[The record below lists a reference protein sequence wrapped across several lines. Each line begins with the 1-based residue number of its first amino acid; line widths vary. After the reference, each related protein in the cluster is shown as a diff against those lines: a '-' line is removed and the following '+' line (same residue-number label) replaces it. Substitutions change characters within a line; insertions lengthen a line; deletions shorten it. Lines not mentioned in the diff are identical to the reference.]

1 MTEIKIRSAEL
12 ADYEAIHKVWT
23 SPIVMRETLGI
34 PYVSLDATRKQLEN
48 LPPIEQLLVAE
59 VDGQVVG
66 ILGLHVRRNRMSHM
80 AGLGIG
86 VRDDHQ
92 DSGIGTRL
100 MEAALELAFKWLN
113 LRRIELHVYT
123 DNTRAIHLYE
133 KFGFSIEGTHKA
145 FAFRDGAYVDAYSM
159 ALLRED

>member
-1 MTEIKIRSAEL
+1 MTEIKIRSADL
-12 ADYEAIHKVWT
+12 ADFEAIHKVWT
-23 SPIVMRETLGI
+23 SPIAMRETLGL
-34 PYVSLDATRKQLEN
+34 PYVSLDETRKRLEN
-48 LPPIEQLLVAE
+48 LPQGEQLLVAE

-66 ILGLHVRRNRMSHM
+66 ILGLHVKRNRMSHV
-80 AGLGIG
+80 AGLGMG

-92 DSGIGTRL
+92 GSGIGTRL
-100 MEAALELAFKWLN
+100 MEAALGLAFKWLN
-113 LRRIELHVYT
+113 LRRVELHVYT
-123 DNTRAIHLYE
+123 DNARAIHLYK

>member
-1 MTEIKIRSAEL
+1 MTEIKIRSADL
-12 ADYEAIHKVWT
+12 ADFEAIHKVWT
-23 SPIVMRETLGI
+23 SPIAMRETLGL
-34 PYVSLDATRKQLEN
+34 PYVSLDETRKRLEN
-48 LPPIEQLLVAE
+48 LPQGEQLLVAE

-66 ILGLHVRRNRMSHM
+66 ILGLHVKRNRMSHV
-80 AGLGIG
+80 AGLGMG

-92 DSGIGTRL
+92 GSGIGTRL

-113 LRRIELHVYT
+113 LRRVELQVYT
-123 DNTRAIHLYE
+123 DNARAIHLYK

-159 ALLRED
+159 VLLREY

>member
-12 ADYEAIHKVWT
+12 ADFEAIHKVWT
-23 SPIVMRETLGI
+23 SPIAMRETLGL
-34 PYVSLDATRKQLEN
+34 PYVSLDEARRQLEN
-48 LPPIEQLLVAE
+48 LPQSEKLLVAE
-59 VDGQVVG
+59 VDGLVVG
-66 ILGLHVRRNRMSHM
+66 ILGLHLRRNRMSHV
-80 AGLGIG
+80 AGLGMG

-100 MEAALELAFKWLN
+100 MEAALEMAFKWLN

-123 DNTRAIHLYE
+123 DNARAIHLYE